1 LSSQLYH
8 VGYMVLSLRAFAPER
23 PLYRRL
29 VEELR
34 AEVAKRAVGDKIDSE
49 PKLAQRFGVS

>member
-1 LSSQLYH
+1 
-8 VGYMVLSLRAFAPER
+8 MVLSLRAFAPER